1 MADGR
6 AGENS
11 EKEQSEVRDRNERDT
26 EANEISDIDMTG
38 KYAVVEKEKRE
49 LNGGRQD
56 GVDVLGDSE
65 ILESS

>member
-1 MADGR
+1 M
-6 AGENS
+6 
-11 EKEQSEVRDRNERDT
+11 KDRNERDT

-49 LNGGRQD
+49 FNGGRQD

>member
-11 EKEQSEVRDRNERDT
+11 EKEESEVRDRNERDT

-38 KYAVVEKEKRE
+38 KYAVVEKQKRE
-49 LNGGRQD
+49 FNSGRQD
-56 GVDVLGDSE
+56 GIDVLGDSE